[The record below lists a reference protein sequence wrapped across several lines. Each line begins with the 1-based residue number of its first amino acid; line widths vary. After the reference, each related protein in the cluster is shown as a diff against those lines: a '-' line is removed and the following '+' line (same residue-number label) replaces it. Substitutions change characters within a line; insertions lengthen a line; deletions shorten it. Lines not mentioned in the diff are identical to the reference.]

1 MVSAWNNAKTN
12 TTLQVAKA
20 LRLELK
26 KSDNDNSSVLV
37 QAQRRIAG
45 AVLTA
50 RSMSQL
56 AMGHLV
62 AAMLDAEAG
71 VDCAPELALVHVR
84 LGEVYEAFGGRE
96 AAVRVFQRAAALSPN
111 SQAIAGRLEAARNAP
126 AWNDA
131 ETPAWASAT
140 PSRASSG
147 LKSVGSGSSLFD
159 VTFDE
164 VDKEWELTGLQHI
177 KRFEWFDLRQK
188 TCPHGTLLTVRDLGE
203 NNDALASRSRPAD
216 LAEDAVTPDEYT
228 EKELFCERAMILFSK
243 KRMSGASLPRGP
255 RGSTWRSRR

>member
-84 LGEVYEAFGGRE
+84 LGEVYEACGGRE

-111 SQAIAGRLEAARNAP
+111 SVPSPAIGGGAERPRVERRGDPRVGLRDAFARVERVEVGRERLEP
-126 AWNDA
+126 
-131 ETPAWASAT
+131 
-140 PSRASSG
+140 
-147 LKSVGSGSSLFD
+147 
-159 VTFDE
+159 
-164 VDKEWELTGLQHI
+164 
-177 KRFEWFDLRQK
+177 
-188 TCPHGTLLTVRDLGE
+188 VRRHPG
-203 NNDALASRSRPAD
+203 
-216 LAEDAVTPDEYT
+216 
-228 EKELFCERAMILFSK
+228 
-243 KRMSGASLPRGP
+243 RG
-255 RGSTWRSRR
+255 G